1 MNDTGRGNFAW
12 QEGYGAFT
20 VGISQQAKTTR
31 YINSQAEHHRSRAFE
46 DEFLAFLKKHGIESD
61 PKYLGIDHDSAVLT
75 GLGEDVGTLPP
86 LKRWAIGVWASG
98 THLLHSPAVAYG
110 Y

>member
-12 QEGYGAFT
+12 QEGYAAFT
-20 VGISQQAKTTR
+20 VSASLI
-31 YINSQAEHHRSRAFE
+31 E